1 MAGGHSEPFGN
12 RDLLVSA
19 LGRWPSFHDSSV
31 VDFVCDG
38 DTYEVS
44 IHVFEMTTDIDPRG
58 HYVLRNHHLV
68 TLRLSGVERSTLP
81 TGYKHDILFDLSAER
96 VRDLIKVDFDSVMNE
111 GGEVEC
117 KRIEVV
123 KVVPCSPEGDPVV

>member
-1 MAGGHSEPFGN
+1 
-12 RDLLVSA
+12 
-19 LGRWPSFHDSSV
+19 
-31 VDFVCDG
+31 
-38 DTYEVS
+38 VS